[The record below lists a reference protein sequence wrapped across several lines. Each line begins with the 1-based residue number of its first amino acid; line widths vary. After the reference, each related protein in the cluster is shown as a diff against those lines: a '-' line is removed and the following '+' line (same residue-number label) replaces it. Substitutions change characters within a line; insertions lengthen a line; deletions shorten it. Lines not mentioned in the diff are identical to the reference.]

1 MLKSGAQKQGP
12 WTFIYYSLIDFNEG
26 TFLSTSKIKCET
38 TGRPQRCP
46 HPQMLL
52 VKSDYN
58 PGTRNET
65 KRTDFP
71 HFGLRLRT

>member
-1 MLKSGAQKQGP
+1 MLKSGAPKLGP
-12 WTFIYYSLIDFNEG
+12 WTFIYHSLIDFNEG

-58 PGTRNET
+58 PKRNGTDRFST
-65 KRTDFP
+65 FRF
-71 HFGLRLRT
+71 

>member
-1 MLKSGAQKQGP
+1 MLKSAAQKQGP

-46 HPQMLL
+46 HPQILL

-58 PGTRNET
+58 PEERET
-65 KRTDFP
+65 KRSEQIFRI
-71 HFGLRLRT
+71 LV